1 MYMRRRGLVAEYGLS
16 MRTVDN
22 VLAFMYQNRRYDSYI
37 IRSKGAVMVK
47 PQGFEMALRE
57 RREA

>member
-1 MYMRRRGLVAEYGLS
+1 MYLRRRGLAAEYGLS
-16 MRTVDN
+16 IRTVDN
-22 VLAFMYQNRRYDSYI
+22 VLSFMYQNKRYDSYV
-37 IRSKGAVMVK
+37 IRSKRAVMVK